1 MNKNPLNDKYEDDE
15 EDIFSGDSFSD
26 LFGLF
31 SGKDSDISEEEKA
44 DLIAKNKEAVQRA
57 VKSFINSRPD
67 VRRLLVINNDLDIA
81 SESEL
86 YYADKLSYEE
96 MLDAGYIVFD
106 INSDTLDKNKEIVRC
121 FLSVG
126 VSKDSIDFTIFCY
139 YDNWQLDNY
148 RCRPVELQSIIYDY
162 FLGREGILP
171 TKLNY
176 LSCSNQAIRDDVGA
190 VMSIYNERHSLFS
203 AVEEDEAEKAFPL
216 EHYSDIVKTVVD
228 RLVNNTEIKQYLPLD
243 KPENATDETLIS
255 EGYIRLAQ
263 KITTDDNTPD
273 QYLVITLEDSIGLQ
287 LSFDIISKKATVTMQ
302 DGTDR
307 IKLLLKCIKE
317 AMSMIPGVEPTGSHS
332 RNDLNDEWSLYSLL
346 FGVEYTEET
355 VNCIISEE
363 DRKRVKP
370 RFFVDISTINRIL
383 DLELTSEEFETDNI
397 QELRVDIIDIPYY
410 MCLARMDDGKGL
422 TVHDR
427 SEFCV
432 SCDMDGTVKGNLTIS
447 KKTGTKGTASE
458 ESIGE
463 NLGAFFK
470 ASMLISKHFMES
482 GLKDGIDYMD
492 FDREG
497 FLISVSDNKIR
508 FETVSGRKRPD
519 MMCSGGL
526 FNPTRMMR
534 PFIDEI
540 SGPTMKELGGEKAL
554 LQMAEHN
561 DESAMLGLA
570 ELYANGDE
578 NTAVNPDQSF
588 YWYEKLALLDHPTAQ
603 YNLAQFYLRGF
614 GTERDFEKAIYW
626 MRKAV
631 ENGDED
637 APEQLKAYEKTAADA
652 KAAMAGDAEAQADYA
667 KFLMQTGNSTEQP
680 EKDINYAECVK
691 WAQKAADQGN
701 ADGMWIM
708 GLAYE
713 HGRGVAPNSSKAVEY
728 YQKGAELGNDQAMNS
743 YAAYISRGNV
753 PGKTAKDAFELIKKA
768 AEKGNVLAMRNLGH
782 CYQFE
787 EGTHHDMQQ
796 AIFWYEKYL
805 EHEEDEELARKV
817 MIFKMMPDITDD
829 SFETDDDEYEKVD
842 QGNFKN
848 DIARIEFR
856 DKIFVL
862 TGFDTR
868 EENKITRIITERGGI
883 IKSSTVLK
891 TDYLV
896 VRGDYASRKYE
907 RAVELNQKGKNIAI
921 ISSEQFYGL
930 LD

>member
-1 MNKNPLNDKYEDDE
+1 MVENPLNNDYEDDD
-15 EDIFSGDSFSD
+15 EDIFSGDSFSN
-26 LFGLF
+26 LLSMF
-31 SGKDSDISEEEKA
+31 SDKDSDMSAEEKA

-57 VKSFINSRPD
+57 VKDFIDSRPD
-67 VRRLLVINNDLDIA
+67 VRRLLVVNNDLNSA

-86 YYADKLSYEE
+86 EYADTLTFERMVS
-96 MLDAGYIVFD
+96 AGYIVFD
-106 INSDTLDKNKEIVRC
+106 IDADILDKKEVC
-121 FLSVG
+121 CLLSVG
-126 VSKDSIDFTIFCY
+126 VSEDSIDFTVFCN
-139 YDNWQLDNY
+139 YDNWQFDTY
-148 RCRPVELQSIIYDY
+148 KSRPIAIQSRIFEY
-162 FLGREGILP
+162 FLGREGILC

-176 LSCSNQAIRDDVGA
+176 LSCSSQAIRDDVGA
-190 VMSIYNERHSLFS
+190 VMSIYNEHHSLFS
-203 AVEEDEAEKAFPL
+203 STDADEPEKAFPL
-216 EHYSDIVKTVVD
+216 AHYSDIVRTVVN
-228 RLVNNTEIKQYLPLD
+228 RLVNDTDVKHYLLLD
-243 KPENATDETLIS
+243 NPENTTDEMLIAD
-255 EGYIRLAQ
+255 GYIRLAQ
-263 KITTDDNTPD
+263 KITVDDNTPD
-273 QYLVITLEDSIGLQ
+273 QYLIITLEDSIGLQ
-287 LSFDIISKKATVTMQ
+287 LSFDIISKKATAITK

-307 IKLLLKCIKE
+307 VKMVLKCIKD
-317 AMSMIPGVEPTGSHS
+317 AMSMIPGIEPKGSHS
-332 RNDLNDEWSLYSLL
+332 KYDLNDKWSLSSIV
-346 FGVEYTEET
+346 FGVEYSEEM
-355 VNCIISEE
+355 VNCIVSEE

-370 RFFVDISTINRIL
+370 RFFVDINTINQIL
-383 DLELTSEEFETDNI
+383 DLELTSEEFKTDNI

-410 MCLARMDDGKGL
+410 MCLVRLDDGKSL
-422 TVHDR
+422 TIHDR

-447 KKTGTKGTASE
+447 RKNGTKGSASDG
-458 ESIGE
+458 SIGE

-470 ASMLISKHFMES
+470 ACMIISKHFLES
-482 GLKDGIDYMD
+482 GLKDGIDFMD

-497 FLISVSDNKIR
+497 FLISLSDNVIR
-508 FETVSGRKRPD
+508 FESVSGRKRPE

-561 DESAMLGLA
+561 DESAMLSLA

-578 NTAVNPDQSF
+578 NTVVNPNQSF
-588 YWYEKLALLDHPTAQ
+588 YWYEKLALMDHPTAQ

-626 MRKAV
+626 MKKSA
-631 ENGDED
+631 ENGDTD
-637 APEQLKAYEKTAADA
+637 APAQLKAYEKTAADA
-652 KAAMAGDAEAQADYA
+652 KSAMAGNAEAQADYA

-701 ADGMWIM
+701 AEGMWIM

-713 HGRGVAPNSSKAVEY
+713 HGRGVEKNSIKAVEY
-728 YQKGAELGNDQAMNS
+728 YQKGAELGNDQSMNS
-743 YAAYISRGNV
+743 YAAYISRGKV
-753 PGKTAKDAFELIKKA
+753 PGKTAKDAFELIKRA
-768 AEKGNVLAMRNLGH
+768 AEMGDVLAMRNLGH

-787 EGTHHDMQQ
+787 EGTRHDMKQ

-817 MIFKMMPDITDD
+817 MVFKMMPDISDS
-829 SFETDDDEYEKVD
+829 SFEEDEEYEKVD
-842 QGNFKN
+842 PETFAK
-848 DIARIEFR
+848 DIVKIEFR

-883 IKSSTVLK
+883 VKGSTVLK

-896 VRGDYASRKYE
+896 VMGDYPSKKYE
-907 RAVELNQKGKNIAI
+907 RAVELNQKGKSIAI
-921 ISSEQFYGL
+921 ISKDQFYKL
-930 LD
+930 VD

>member
-1 MNKNPLNDKYEDDE
+1 MNKNPLNDEYEDDE

-26 LFGLF
+26 LFSLF
-31 SGKDSDISEEEKA
+31 SDEDSDMSEEEKA

-57 VKSFINSRPD
+57 VKSFIDSRPD
-67 VRRLLVINNDLDIA
+67 VRRLLAVNADLAAA

-86 YYADKLSYEE
+86 NYADKLSYEE

-106 INSDTLDKNKEIVRC
+106 INANTLDKNKEIVRC
-121 FLSVG
+121 ILSVG
-126 VSKDSIDFTIFCY
+126 VSEDSIDFTVFCY

-148 RCRPVELQSIIYDY
+148 KFRPVELQSIIYDY
-162 FLGREGILP
+162 FMGKEGILP
-171 TKLNY
+171 TKLHY
-176 LSCSNQAIRDDVGA
+176 SSCSNQAIRDDVGA
-190 VMSIYNERHSLFS
+190 VMSIYNERNSLFS
-203 AVEEDEAEKAFPL
+203 TADEDEAEKAFPL
-216 EHYSDIVKTVVD
+216 EHYSDIVRTVVD
-228 RLVNNTEIKQYLPLD
+228 RLVNNTDIKQYLPLD
-243 KPENATDETLIS
+243 KTENTTDETLIS
-255 EGYIRLAQ
+255 EGYIRLTQ
-263 KITTDDNTPD
+263 KITVDDNTPD
-273 QYLVITLEDSIGLQ
+273 QYLIITLEDSIGLR
-287 LSFDIISKKATVTMQ
+287 LSFDIISKKATAIMK
-302 DGTDR
+302 DGRDR
-307 IKLLLKCIKE
+307 VKLLLKCIKD
-317 AMSMIPGVEPTGSHS
+317 AMSMIPGVETKGSHS
-332 RNDLNDEWSLYSLL
+332 QNDLSDEWSLSSIM
-346 FGVEYTEET
+346 FGVEYTEELA
-355 VNCIISEE
+355 NCIISEE
-363 DRKRVKP
+363 ERKRVKP
-370 RFFVDISTINRIL
+370 RFFVDISTINQIL
-383 DLELTSEEFETDNI
+383 DLELTNEEFETDSI
-397 QELRVDIIDIPYY
+397 QESRVDIIDIPYY
-410 MCLARMDDGKGL
+410 MYLAQMDDGKGL
-422 TVHDR
+422 TIHDR

-432 SCDMDGTVKGNLTIS
+432 SCDMDGTVKGNLTLS

-458 ESIGE
+458 ETIGG

-470 ASMLISKHFMES
+470 ASMIISKHFIES
-482 GLKDGIDYMD
+482 GLKDSIDYMD

-497 FLISVSDNKIR
+497 FLISVSDNVIR

-519 MMCSGGL
+519 MMCSGGV
-526 FNPTRMMR
+526 FNSTRMMR
-534 PFIDEI
+534 PYIDEM

-561 DESAMLGLA
+561 DESAMLSLA
-570 ELYANGDE
+570 ELYANGDG

-603 YNLAQFYLRGF
+603 YNLAQFYFRGF
-614 GTERDFEKAIYW
+614 GTKRDFEKAIYW

-637 APEQLKAYEKTAADA
+637 APEQLAAYEKTAADA
-652 KAAMAGDAEAQADYA
+652 KDALAGDSQAQADYA
-667 KFLMQTGNSTEQP
+667 KFLMQAGNSTEQP
-680 EKDINYAECVK
+680 EKDLNYAECVK

-713 HGRGVAPNSSKAVEY
+713 HGRGVAQNSSKAVEY
-728 YQKGAELGNDQAMNS
+728 YQQGAELGNDQAMNS

-829 SFETDDDEYEKVD
+829 SFESDDEYEKVD
-842 QGNFKN
+842 PGTFTK
-848 DIARIEFR
+848 DLVRIEFK

-868 EENKITRIITERGGI
+868 EENKITSIISERGGI

-896 VRGDYASRKYE
+896 VRGDYSSRKYE

-921 ISSEQFYGL
+921 ISSEQFYDL